1 MPAFEYE
8 ALTAK
13 GKKTRGVVTGDSP
26 RQIRETLRDQGL
38 TPLEVNAVHGVSP
51 GQSAADGNRVGGNQK
66 IGTTDLAVVTRQF
79 ATLLDS
85 GLTIE
90 QSLGGLVEQS
100 ESHKVKSV
108 LTGIRSTVMEGR
120 SLADGLRRFPRSFSE
135 LYVASVAA
143 GEETGHLEQVL
154 DRLAD

>member
-26 RQIRETLRDQGL
+26 RQIRENLRDQGL
-38 TPLEVNAVHGVSP
+38 TPLEVKAVHGDS
-51 GQSAADGNRVGGNQK
+51 SARESGKNKRIGGNQK
-66 IGTTDLAVVTRQF
+66 IGTTDLAVMTRQF

-90 QSLGGLVEQS
+90 QCLGGLVDQS
-100 ESHKVKSV
+100 ESHKMKSV
-108 LTGIRSTVMEGR
+108 LTGVRSTVMEGR
-120 SLADGLRRFPRSFSE
+120 SVADGLRRFPRSFSE
-135 LYVASVAA
+135 L
-143 GEETGHLEQVL
+143 
-154 DRLAD
+154 